1 MWCKASLLERT
12 FKEDWKNW
20 KISMNLHL
28 VLCVSK
34 AGGGGISWVWPLE
47 TLALFVY
54 RTYVQPQNFQRRKTE
69 RWAQDSHIF
78 KLDKWR
84 ANLVTL
90 SCYREKPK
98 ENQITIKRQIEDFHL
113 SAILKSNGL
122 HNPKMKSEFYT
133 HQTSFFLLASSTQVN
148 GLFKVPLQLNC
159 CMQQSPL
166 L

>member
-1 MWCKASLLERT
+1 MEGR
-12 FKEDWKNW
+12 
-20 KISMNLHL
+20 H
-28 VLCVSK
+28 
-34 AGGGGISWVWPLE
+34 ISWVWPLE

-133 HQTSFFLLASSTQVN
+133 HQTSFFLLLACFFNPSKWSFQGPLTTQLHAAGRLWV
-148 GLFKVPLQLNC
+148 LFFRSLVIVLWEP
-159 CMQQSPL
+159 
-166 L
+166 